1 MRSAREP
8 GPARLTMTYRSIF
21 VSLVVVLLAACG
33 AEQQPVAVVPEA
45 DRQPAAPGMQAAAP
59 EAAEAFQ
66 VEAERFADLRILRY
80 QVPGFDEL
88 SVRDKTLLYYLTQ
101 AGLSGRD
108 IIYDQK
114 YRYNLAIRRT
124 LEEVVRN
131 YPGPRD
137 TDEFQALLEHTKR
150 IWVANG
156 IHHHYGYDKFVPG
169 FGYEDLVEF
178 VEATPGDFPTRP
190 GQSVEEL
197 LTELR
202 PVMFD
207 STVDARLV
215 NRVPGEDPVA
225 TSAVN
230 FYSDVTQDD
239 VEAFYAERRDPDDE
253 TPIWYGL
260 NSRLANVDGEIVEQV
275 WHVGGLYTE
284 ALERVVY
291 WLEQALTVTE
301 TELQRDALEQLIA
314 YYRSGDLE
322 DWDAYN
328 IAWVADTESTVDMI
342 NGFVEVYNDPI
353 GYRGS
358 YETVVQFV
366 DPVATQRIETL
377 AAEAQWFEDNAPIP
391 NEYKKADVTGITGRA
406 INVVGEAG
414 DASPTTPVGI
424 NLPNSDWI
432 RREYGSKSV
441 ALANIQQAYDRVS
454 GGATREFAWDEA
466 EVERYEQFNART
478 SILTTDMHEVIGHA
492 SGQLAPGV
500 APPNETLG
508 IYMSPLEEARAD
520 LVGLY
525 YILDPKLVELGLMP
539 SVEAGYTEYEWYIRN
554 GLMQQL
560 NRIELGKD
568 IEEAHMRNR
577 QLVSAW
583 AYEMGGDQNVIERR
597 ERDGKTYLVVNDF
610 AALREIFGQQL
621 RELQRI
627 KSEGDFEAIRD
638 LIETYAVKVDPEI
651 HAEVRERYAALDI
664 PSYSAFIN
672 AKLVPIQQNG
682 EIVDVRVEYPEDF
695 TEQMLEYA
703 ESYSF
708 LPTWNF

>member
-1 MRSAREP
+1 MSLKASFLILVSA
-8 GPARLTMTYRSIF
+8 ALF
-21 VSLVVVLLAACG
+21 ACG
-33 AEQQPVAVVPEA
+33 AEQQPVAVVSEVDPQPPTPETQVTA
-45 DRQPAAPGMQAAAP
+45 PATTA
-59 EAAEAFQ
+59 AFQ

-80 QVPGFDEL
+80 QVPGFESL
-88 SVRDKTLLYYLTQ
+88 SLRDKTLLYYLTQ

-114 YRYNLAIRRT
+114 YRYNLGIRRT
-124 LEEVVRN
+124 LEEIVKQ
-131 YPGPRD
+131 YPGDRE
-137 TDEFQALLEHTKR
+137 TTAFQALLQYTKR
-150 IWVANG
+150 VWVANG

-169 FGYEDLVEF
+169 FTYEDLVDF
-178 VEATPGDFPTRP
+178 VEATPGNYPTRP

-207 STVDARLV
+207 SAVDARLV

-230 FYSDVTQDD
+230 FYSGVTQDD
-239 VEAFYAERRDPDDE
+239 VEAFYAERRNPDDE

-260 NSRLANVDGEIVEQV
+260 NSRLANVDGEVVEQI

-301 TELQRDALEQLIA
+301 NESQRNALEKLIE
-314 YYRSGDLE
+314 YFRSGDLA

-328 IAWVADTESTVDMI
+328 IAWVADTESTVDTI

-358 YETVVQFV
+358 YEAVVQFV
-366 DPVATQRIETL
+366 DPVATRRIETL

-391 NEYKKADVTGITGRA
+391 DEYKKADVTGITGRA
-406 INVVGEAG
+406 INVVGESG

-424 NLPNSDWI
+424 NLPNSEWI
-432 RREYGSKSV
+432 RREHGSKSV
-441 ALANIQQAYDRVS
+441 ALANIQQAYDGVS

-466 EVERYEQFNART
+466 ELDRYEQFNART

-492 SGQLAPGV
+492 SGRLAPGIG
-500 APPNETLG
+500 PPNETLG

-539 SVEAGYTEYEWYIRN
+539 SSEAGYTEYEWYIRN

-560 NRIELGKD
+560 NRIELGND

-577 QLVSAW
+577 QLVAAW
-583 AYEMGGDQNVIERR
+583 AFEMGEDQNVIERR
-597 ERDGKTYLVVNDF
+597 ERDGKTYFVVNDYE
-610 AALREIFGQQL
+610 ALREIFGQQL

-638 LIETYAVKVDPEI
+638 LIETYAVKVDPQL

-672 AKLVPIQQNG
+672 AKLVPVEVNG
-682 EIVDVRVEYPEDF
+682 EIIDVRVEYPADF

-703 ESYSF
+703 QSYSF

>member
-1 MRSAREP
+1 MNRSS
-8 GPARLTMTYRSIF
+8 LT
-21 VSLVVVLLAACG
+21 LVLTAVFLAACG
-33 AEQQPVAVVPEA
+33 PAQEPSAETPDAAQPSFTAETQAGAPDVAE
-45 DRQPAAPGMQAAAP
+45 D
-59 EAAEAFQ
+59 FQ

-80 QVPGFDEL
+80 QVPGFDAL
-88 SVRDKTLLYYLTQ
+88 SLRDKTLLYCLTQ

-124 LEEVVRN
+124 LEEIVRD
-131 YPGPRD
+131 YPGDRD
-137 TDEFQALLEHTKR
+137 VPAFQALLEYTKR
-150 IWVANG
+150 VWVANG
-156 IHHHYGYDKFVPG
+156 IHHHYGNDKFAPG
-169 FGYEDLVEF
+169 FSYEDLVAF
-178 VEATPGDFPTRP
+178 VEATSGEFPTRP
-190 GQSVEEL
+190 GQSVAAL

-207 STVDARLV
+207 SSVEAKLVDLTS
-215 NRVPGEDPVA
+215 GQDPVVN
-225 TSAVN
+225 SAVN
-230 FYSDVTQDD
+230 FYSGVTHDE
-239 VEAFYAERRDPDDE
+239 VEAFYDERRDPNDA
-253 TPIWYGL
+253 TPVWHGL
-260 NSRLANVDGEIVEQV
+260 NSRLAKIDGEVVEQV

-301 TELQRDALEQLIA
+301 NDLQHDALERLIA
-314 YYRSGDLE
+314 YFRSGDLE

-328 IAWVADTESTVDMI
+328 IAWVADTESAVDSI
-342 NGFVEVYNDPI
+342 IGFVEVYNDPI

-358 YETVVQFV
+358 YEAVVQFV
-366 DPVATQRIETL
+366 DPVATERIEAL

-391 NEYKKADVTGITGRA
+391 DEYKKADVTGITGRA
-406 INVVGEAG
+406 INVVGESG
-414 DASPTTPVGI
+414 DASPATPVGI

-432 RREYGSKSV
+432 RSEHGSKSV
-441 ALANIQQAYDRVS
+441 ALANIQQAYDQIS
-454 GGATREFAWDEA
+454 GGTAGEFAWDAA
-466 EVERYEQFNART
+466 EIERFERFNSMT
-478 SILTTDMHEVIGHA
+478 GILTTDMHEVIGHA
-492 SGQLAPGV
+492 SGRLAPGV

-508 IYMSPLEEARAD
+508 IYMSPLEEGRAD
-520 LVGLY
+520 LIGLY

-539 SVEAGYTEYEWYIRN
+539 SVEAGYTEYDWYIRN
-554 GLMQQL
+554 GMMQQL
-560 NRIELGKD
+560 NRIEPGND
-568 IEEAHMRNR
+568 VEEAHMRNR
-577 QLVSAW
+577 QLISGW
-583 AYEMGGDQNVIERR
+583 AYDQGREQNVIERR
-597 ERDGKTYLVVNDF
+597 ERDGKTFFVVNDYD
-610 AALREIFGQQL
+610 ALREIFGQQL

-651 HAEVRERYAALDI
+651 HAEVRERYAALNI

-672 AKLVPIQQNG
+672 ARLVPVEQNG

-703 ESYSF
+703 EGYSF